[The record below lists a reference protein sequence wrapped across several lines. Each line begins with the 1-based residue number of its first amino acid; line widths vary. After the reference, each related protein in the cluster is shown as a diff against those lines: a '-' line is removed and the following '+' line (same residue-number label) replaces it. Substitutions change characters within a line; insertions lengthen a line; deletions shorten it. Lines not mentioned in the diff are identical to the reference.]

1 VRLDLR
7 CLATHLGH
15 AAVVPDVAVVG
26 EAVVHKAELEGRGE
40 VGK

>member
-1 VRLDLR
+1 MR

-26 EAVVHKAELEGRGE
+26 EAVVHKTELDGRE
-40 VGK
+40 VVKKRED